1 MRAALVAAVFLLL
14 AGAAT
19 DDDSR
24 MLFAVTT
31 FPAAPNRPASTR
43 IEPIARFRRVRS
55 GPKKIEF
62 LKIPDEEKLIGDY
75 YRTGTKYDVIRG
87 GVASGF
93 VTVLPAD
100 NNACQRI
107 EQPVTRSGSAT
118 PRWRSADAIAGKSL
132 AMGTLASPLRS
143 PSADENRALMGIL
156 RRLFAIKA
164 VPADALDHIK
174 SENVAAT
181 DLNGDGRIDFIGSF
195 VVRDTRHTHNL
206 FVVVMRDSNGA
217 LRADVIRYD
226 RSLNA
231 KDDLAAQG
239 WTLVDVEDFD
249 GDGTAE
255 IIVQN
260 HGWEWWSYDIL
271 KLKREAEW
279 EVIYSGGGSGC

>member
-1 MRAALVAAVFLLL
+1 MRATLLGAVFLLL
-14 AGAAT
+14 TGAAAE
-19 DDDSR
+19 DSSR
-24 MLFAVTT
+24 MLFAVRTSRDSAT
-31 FPAAPNRPASTR
+31 GPAFTR

-55 GPKKIEF
+55 GPEKIEF
-62 LKIPDEEKLIGDY
+62 LKLPGEEKLISEY
-75 YRTGTKYDVIRG
+75 YQTGTKYGVVRG
-87 GVASGF
+87 GVPSGS
-93 VTVLPAD
+93 VVVLPPD
-100 NNACQRI
+100 HNACQDI
-107 EQPVTRSGSAT
+107 EQPVTRDGNAT
-118 PRWRSADAIAGKSL
+118 PRWRSSDAVAGKSL
-132 AMGTLASPLRS
+132 ALGKLASPLRA
-143 PSADENRALMGIL
+143 PSADETRQLMGIV

-174 SENVAAT
+174 SDNVAAT
-181 DLNGDGRIDFIGSF
+181 DLNGDGRVDFIGTF
-195 VVRDTRHTHNL
+195 TVNDTRNTHNL
-206 FVVVMRDSNGA
+206 FVVMRDSNGA
-217 LRADVIRYD
+217 QRADVIRYD

-279 EVIYSGGGSGC
+279 QVIYSGGGSGC